1 MKIRIG
7 NPKEASFRAIITTR
21 DPTGLSDIHYFLRT
35 MKRVILSTLVWLFV
49 VNVFGYV
56 ALNRFNLAPDTAY
69 TWIKPENFPVPKSS
83 GLVDMHDRWDSYWYL
98 DIVDHGY
105 YLKTDNTLAN
115 VVFFPLY
122 PALIKVLG
130 TILLGNFVLAG
141 WILSMAFLV
150 ASCTYLY
157 RFVKEFHPDIDPEL
171 PVILMLIF
179 PTAFFFN
186 VVYTESIFLFLT
198 IATFYY
204 AFRKDFVLASGIA
217 FLGALT
223 HSNGVFLALPI
234 IWKLGE
240 DIGWKNLA
248 HPKTWGKLWPVLLA
262 PIGSFLFLGYD
273 YLQFGDPLLFFKIQR
288 NWGRAFTINREH
300 FSLFSHP
307 SITNMGIDIFLAVF
321 IISAVVAVW
330 RKLSPWYAIFMS
342 TTLIAAFTS
351 GTLMSV
357 GRYSLVMFP
366 LFILL
371 AGVKDQTVRAGWMLL
386 STLFL
391 ALDIILYVNNY
402 WAG

>member
-1 MKIRIG
+1 MKKI
-7 NPKEASFRAIITTR
+7 
-21 DPTGLSDIHYFLRT
+21 FLI
-35 MKRVILSTLVWLFV
+35 VLAWLFV
-49 VNVFGYV
+49 VNLFGFV
-56 ALNRFNLAPDTAY
+56 ALNRFNLTPDTSY
-69 TWIKPENFPVPKSS
+69 TWITPESFPVAKNS
-83 GLVDMHDRWDSYWYL
+83 GIIDMHNRWDSYWYL
-98 DIVDHGY
+98 DIVKNGY
-105 YLKTDNTLAN
+105 YLPKDNTLAN

-122 PALIKVLG
+122 PTLIKILG

-141 WILSMAFLV
+141 WIISMAFLL
-150 ASCTYLY
+150 ASCIYLY
-157 RFVKEFHPDIDPEL
+157 KFVKEFHPELDPEL
-171 PVILMLIF
+171 PILLMLIF

-204 AFRKDFVLASGIA
+204 TFRKNFYLAGFIA
-217 FLGALT
+217 FLGALA

-234 IWKLGE
+234 AWKIVEG
-240 DIGWKNLA
+240 IGWKNFTK
-248 HPKTWGKLWPVLLA
+248 PENWKSIVPVFFA

-273 YLQFGDPLLFFKIQR
+273 WWKFGDPMLFFKIQSA
-288 NWGRAFTINREH
+288 WGRSFTINWDH
-300 FSLFSHP
+300 FSFFSHP
-307 SITNMGIDIFLAVF
+307 SIANMGIDVFLAVF
-321 IISAVVAVW
+321 IISAVVVVY
-330 RKLSPWYAIFMS
+330 RKLSPLYAIFMS

-371 AGVKDQTVRAGWMLL
+371 AKMKNKTLQMGWILL

-391 ALDIILYVNNY
+391 ALDIILWVNNY